1 MPEVDGMLHWR
12 EIYSVA
18 ALVVHALKKAHSQ
31 PLSNGSFTA
40 AAFQGY
46 ASTDANDETSKRSC
60 TVSTRMRFCLIKNLS
75 YWGFHYCSNTK
86 NSEWY

>member
-1 MPEVDGMLHWR
+1 MAPLRMPEVDGMLHWR
-12 EIYSVA
+12 EIYSVV
-18 ALVVHALKKAHSQ
+18 ALVVRALEKAHSQ

-60 TVSTRMRFCLIKNLS
+60 TVSTRMRFLPYKESQLL
-75 YWGFHYCSNTK
+75 GFSLL
-86 NSEWY
+86 